1 MVWNKPKTGE
11 VFVSNFGTRYEV
23 LEYVDCYNVKVKFL
37 DSFGFE
43 GWFQADS
50 VRKGSVRNPYDKTVH
65 GVGYM
70 GEGNAETVANK
81 SRLVERE
88 AWYAMMSRSYC
99 PKFKSKHRKYSECT
113 VSEDWHCYQNFANWM
128 KNQRFYG
135 LGYQLDKDLLVR
147 DNKVYSPDTCV
158 LLPAHINQLVQRNIS
173 KKGLLP
179 NGVRAVSESTFQA
192 TLQTVRGVTSVYGF
206 QTVED
211 AYLKYKEMKEDYVK
225 SVADMWFG
233 SIDSKAYEAL
243 YEWRV

>member
-1 MVWNKPKTGE
+1 MVWNKPKIGE
-11 VFVSNFGTRYEV
+11 VFASNFGTEYEV
-23 LEYVDCYNVKVKFL
+23 LEYLDCYNVKVKFL
-37 DSFGFE
+37 DLFGFE
-43 GWFQADS
+43 GWFQSDA
-50 VRKGSVRNPYDKTVH
+50 VRKGGIRNPYDKTVH

-70 GEGNAETVANK
+70 GEGGAETVANK

-99 PKFKSKHRKYSECT
+99 PKFKSKYRKYSECT

-135 LGYQLDKDLLVR
+135 LGYYLDKDLLVR

-158 LLPAHINQLVQRNIS
+158 LLPAYINQLVRRDID
-173 KKGLLP
+173 KKGSLP
-179 NGVRAVSESTFQA
+179 NGVRAVSKSTFQA
-192 TLQTVRGVTSVYGF
+192 TLQTVVGTTSVYGF
-206 QTVED
+206 ETSEE

-233 SIDSKAYEAL
+233 NIDTKAYEAL
-243 YEWRV
+243 YE